1 MVALLKNADGVIT
14 LFYHL
19 LHRSEIDRF
28 IGESV
33 CRHFIQFLK
42 ILCKR
47 FFQPDM
53 NTVSEILGTHQ
64 DEGCLRVGEITDPE
78 VFNHSPLLYIRSLNY
93 RQYGSIA
100 LFPSASIRRMFH

>member
-1 MVALLKNADGVIT
+1 MVTAAQYGSIAEDADGVIT

-33 CRHFIQFLK
+33 CRYFIQFLK

-64 DEGCLRVGEITDPE
+64 DEGCLAGFGEITDPE
-78 VFNHSPLLYIRSLNY
+78 VL
-93 RQYGSIA
+93 
-100 LFPSASIRRMFH
+100 